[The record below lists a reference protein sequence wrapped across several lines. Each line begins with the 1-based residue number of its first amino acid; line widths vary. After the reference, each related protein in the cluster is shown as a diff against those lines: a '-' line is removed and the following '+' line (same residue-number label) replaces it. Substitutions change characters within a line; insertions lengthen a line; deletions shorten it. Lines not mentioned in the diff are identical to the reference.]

1 MMKVE
6 ELDRRARSVG
16 KNFIFW
22 LGAIS
27 IADRAFK
34 GICTVQELLSK
45 RPPKGRESWT
55 LEWEDSMKNVPVLCM
70 VTAAGPNSYRG
81 MTFSF
86 NTSEASR
93 SQALYHED
101 PNTYLKYQSKV
112 LALDIQ
118 ACFWGLAP
126 DHEVLEMEQSMAHY
140 RDTNVPQ
147 HLDAEVIVELER
159 DAEMIDINFK
169 ITELTKKIGKHPRDH
184 EDLVREQAKLYNK
197 ALKMRR
203 QKL

>member
-1 MMKVE
+1 MFQCFVWS
-6 ELDRRARSVG
+6 LQLV
-16 KNFIFW
+16 
-22 LGAIS
+22 LGGGVAN
-27 IADRAFK
+27 AFD
-34 GICTVQELLSK
+34 V
-45 RPPKGRESWT
+45 
-55 LEWEDSMKNVPVLCM
+55 
-70 VTAAGPNSYRG
+70 
-81 MTFSF
+81 

-118 ACFWGLAP
+118 ACFWGLTP
-126 DHEVLEMEQSMAHY
+126 DHEVLEMERSMAHH

-147 HLDAEVIVELER
+147 HLDAKAIVELER

-169 ITELTKKIGKHPRDH
+169 ITELTMKIGKHPRDH
-184 EDLVREQAKLYNK
+184 EDLVRERAKLYHK
-197 ALKMRR
+197 ASKMRR